1 MEVLASDCDGRK
13 GIEAMDEDE
22 KQVLHVAAILLAAA
36 VAQTH
41 EPANQKQV
49 VIAVE
54 NARKLYAEVK
64 RQHDEAS
71 TTRATD

>member
-1 MEVLASDCDGRK
+1 MEVLASAMEER
-13 GIEAMDEDE
+13 IVAMDEDE

-36 VAQTH
+36 VGQTH

-54 NARKLYAEVK
+54 NARRLYAEVR
-64 RQHDEAS
+64 RQHEQAS

>member
-1 MEVLASDCDGRK
+1 MVVRANAGRRK
-13 GIEAMDEDE
+13 IEAMDEDE

-36 VAQTH
+36 VGQTH

-54 NARKLYAEVK
+54 NARRLYAEVR
-64 RQHDEAS
+64 RQHEQAS
-71 TTRATD
+71 TTQATD

>member
-1 MEVLASDCDGRK
+1 M
-13 GIEAMDEDE
+13 AMDEDE

-36 VAQTH
+36 VGQTH

-54 NARKLYAEVK
+54 NARRLYAEVR
-64 RQHDEAS
+64 RQHEQAS

>member
-1 MEVLASDCDGRK
+1 MVVLASYCDGRK
-13 GIEAMDEDE
+13 GIEDMDEDD

-36 VAQTH
+36 VGQTH

-49 VIAVE
+49 VIAVDT
-54 NARKLYAEVK
+54 ARKLYAEVK

>member
-1 MEVLASDCDGRK
+1 
-13 GIEAMDEDE
+13 MDEDD
-22 KQVLHVAAILLAAA
+22 KQVLHVAAILLSAA
-36 VAQTH
+36 VGQTH
-41 EPANQKQV
+41 EPANHKQV

-71 TTRATD
+71 ITRATHGT

>member
-1 MEVLASDCDGRK
+1 
-13 GIEAMDEDE
+13 MDEEE

-36 VAQTH
+36 IGQTH

-54 NARKLYAEVK
+54 NARRLYAEVR
-64 RQHDEAS
+64 RQRDQGNLTQ
-71 TTRATD
+71 TTK

>member
-1 MEVLASDCDGRK
+1 MCAGHVRQLVMDG
-13 GIEAMDEDE
+13 DE

-36 VAQTH
+36 VGQTH

-54 NARKLYAEVK
+54 NARRLYAEVR
-64 RQHDEAS
+64 RQHEQAS